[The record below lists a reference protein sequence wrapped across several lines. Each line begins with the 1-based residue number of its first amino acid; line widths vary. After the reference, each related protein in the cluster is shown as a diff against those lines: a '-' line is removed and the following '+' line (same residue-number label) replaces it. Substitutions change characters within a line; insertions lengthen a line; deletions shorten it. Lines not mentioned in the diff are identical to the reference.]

1 MEEEKQEQK
10 QENEKQEQEQTAPKK
25 EKQEDENEFTNYY
38 EEERR
43 LLRKALREKKLVV
56 FVGSG
61 TSKKS
66 GIPLWDEAVKEYAKG
81 IRFFSENKYEGNLK
95 IPQMYFNARGRKE
108 YVELSRQVFCFDKN
122 LQPNE
127 IHEILIS
134 IGIRKFITTNYDNL
148 LEKEAQKQKV
158 IYEVIAKDED
168 IPYKRE
174 EREIIKMHGD
184 FLCDNFVL
192 KEDDYLNYSE
202 NFKLMETYIKAVI
215 ASNVVLFV
223 GYSFNDPDTKQI
235 FNWIK
240 SILKEDFQ
248 RAYMLE
254 VSEQYDPNN
263 EEYYKNLGV
272 NVIYAA
278 NLLKKF
284 KKKDEQK
291 KEDKEADKKEEKE
304 DEKDN
309 LNGKPYECTVKMLD
323 YLLQRE
329 EKQKP
334 IEEKTTEEKTTE
346 ELIDDLYCELLPFSK
361 FNVVWYQN
369 VNKILRKYNF
379 DRYYV
384 EADKDFIIV
393 YHKNENIVNMFLN
406 ILDENNKND
415 KIALIR
421 KVLYSAGIKRIN
433 IFPVELTDKSDI
445 NQIPFK
451 RTKSVCNED
460 DFYCFD
466 FEALLKDAQKIKFK
480 QNKDDIEYY
489 IKSYM
494 KVAYI
499 NYFMGD
505 FAEAYRIFKQIS
517 FEAYEFKEYTWFF
530 IAKMNQRY
538 TGLLANGTFYPLSEE
553 LRNVIYPEAKEIDL
567 DLEYNKLPVSFYKN
581 NDPLKELYIFSITYN
596 VFQYIIKLKADV
608 ENKSQI
614 NYIRRNIENM
624 RDEMKRYYEYIMFNY
639 ISTDRFIQNIDIF
652 RQYIKAV
659 FQCYKTETGK
669 IDIGDNII
677 NSFELFIMISYFSW
691 GDIENILSDFDIEQI
706 YLDKDGYDYIK
717 TVCENFFK
725 QYKENN
731 EINEAVF
738 FERFTIFFTLT
749 SVIPFLEPDTVE
761 KILEMLQEKLR
772 YFLSFGRKIVLTN
785 FLYTQYENKSLMV
798 ESKQL
803 SELLKKLI
811 EEWKKDIEAPPER
824 EELTKEIEW
833 VIYRCTNIF
842 KEIQTPIFYELNKD
856 FFQDKKYT
864 GILISVYKFC
874 DDSLKEKIKPI
885 IIETLKNETISSLYD
900 YVNWYS
906 DVLIELK
913 ILDAD
918 KNIENKILQMLDNY
932 KTCNKNVN
940 DFVLEWLFLLLMNNK
955 LIRKDKFIPYLKN
968 QYGNFVDFVID
979 MKAFDY
985 SQFKLEW
992 FYKIKKSNKKLIKE
1006 ISKNETARKSII
1018 NLFQKEGKQGALSKE
1033 LQEIYF
1039 KHFC

>member
-329 EKQKP
+329 EKEKP
-334 IEEKTTEEKTTE
+334 IEEKTTEE
-346 ELIDDLYCELLPFSK
+346 LIDNLYHELLPFSK
-361 FNVVWYQN
+361 LNAVWYQN
-369 VNKILRKYNF
+369 INKILRKYKM
-379 DRYYV
+379 DIYQVQIDEDSIVVYY
-384 EADKDFIIV
+384 EN
-393 YHKNENIVNMFLN
+393 KNVVDMFLN
-406 ILDENNKND
+406 ISDENNKDD
-415 KIALIR
+415 KIVLIR
-421 KVLYSAGIKRIN
+421 KVLYSAGIKKIN
-433 IFPVELTDKSDI
+433 IYPVKLTGKI
-445 NQIPFK
+445 NVNQIPFK
-451 RTKSVCNED
+451 ETESAYDWDK
-460 DFYCFD
+460 FYSFD
-466 FEALLKDAQKIKFK
+466 FKALLKDAQKIKFEV
-480 QNKDDIEYY
+480 NKDDIEYY

-505 FAEAYRIFKQIS
+505 FTEAYRIFKQIS

-530 IAKMNQRY
+530 IAKMNQKY
-538 TGLLANGTFYPLSEE
+538 TGLLADGIFYPLSKK
-553 LRNVIYPEAKEIDL
+553 LKDVIHPEAKEIDL
-567 DLEYNKLPVSFYKN
+567 DLEYNKLPILFYKE
-581 NDPLKELYIFSITYN
+581 NDPLKKLYIFDITYN
-596 VFQYIIKLKADV
+596 VLQNIIKLKT
-608 ENKSQI
+608 
-614 NYIRRNIENM
+614 NIENKYQINDFIIKNM
-624 RDEMKRYYEYIMFNY
+624 RYEMKRYYEYLMFNY
-639 ISTDRFIQNIDIF
+639 ISTDSIVQNIDIF

-659 FQCYKTETGK
+659 FQCYKTQTRET
-669 IDIGDNII
+669 NIRNIRI
-677 NSFELFIMISYFSW
+677 NSFELFIMISYLSSA
-691 GDIENILSDFDIEQI
+691 GDIQSILSDFDIEQI
-706 YLDKDGYDYIK
+706 SLDKHGYNYIK
-717 TVCENFFK
+717 TVCKNFFK

-731 EINEAVF
+731 KITKAVF
-738 FERFTIFFTLT
+738 LKRFESLLSLT
-749 SVIPFLEPDTVE
+749 SVIPLETDTVE
-761 KILEMLQEKLR
+761 KILEILR
-772 YFLSFGRKIVLTN
+772 NRLKFFIFHFIEEIIIRFLN
-785 FLYTQYENKSLMV
+785 TQYDNKSLTI
-798 ESKQL
+798 ESEQL
-803 SELLKKLI
+803 VYLLKDLVGI
-811 EEWKKDIEAPPER
+811 W
-824 EELTKEIEW
+824 KEIVEKSVKEHSPRW
-833 VIYRCTNIF
+833 IFNTLNHIF
-842 KEIQTPIFYELNKD
+842 KEAKKVVFDELNNKLD
-856 FFQDKKYT
+856 ANIYEDKKYT
-864 GILISVYKFC
+864 EILIFVYEFC
-874 DDSLKEKIKPI
+874 SDALKERIKKTI
-885 IIETLKNETISSLYD
+885 IKNLEPENIEDIYTYA
-900 YVNWYS
+900 NWYS
-906 DVLIELK
+906 MILLQTELLK
-913 ILDAD
+913 PDEAM
-918 KNIENKILQMLDNY
+918 ENKILEGLEKEKSDTRISISRLNALEMLI
-932 KTCNKNVN
+932 K
-940 DFVLEWLFLLLMNNK
+940 LLMYNK
-955 LIRKDKFIPYLKN
+955 LIQKEKFVPYL
-968 QYGNFVDFVID
+968 QEID
-979 MKAFDY
+979 KELIEFLMNIDTFDY
-985 SQFKLEW
+985 EQFDLEW
-992 FYKIKKSNKKLIKE
+992 FRRMDEDFINK
-1006 ISKNETARKSII
+1006 ISKNETAKEHIRF
-1018 NLFQKEGKQGALSKE
+1018 LFQEKGKQGILSKE